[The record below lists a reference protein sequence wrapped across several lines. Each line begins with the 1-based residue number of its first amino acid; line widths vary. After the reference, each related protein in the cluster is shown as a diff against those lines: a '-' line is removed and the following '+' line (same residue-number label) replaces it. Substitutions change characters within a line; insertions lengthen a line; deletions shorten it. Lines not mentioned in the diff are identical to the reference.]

1 MGEIKQWLW
10 LLKLPRVSNR
20 SLPSLVAHWT
30 DNGIRLSIRTAPAL
44 ALAYFAENKC
54 RTVTR

>member
-44 ALAYFAENKC
+44 ALAYFAENKFAP
-54 RTVTR
+54 